1 MAGSPRHTSNNK
13 FKGQKC
19 KKGAT

>member
-1 MAGSPRHTSNNK
+1 MAGSPGHTSNNK
-13 FKGQKC
+13 FKGQKF